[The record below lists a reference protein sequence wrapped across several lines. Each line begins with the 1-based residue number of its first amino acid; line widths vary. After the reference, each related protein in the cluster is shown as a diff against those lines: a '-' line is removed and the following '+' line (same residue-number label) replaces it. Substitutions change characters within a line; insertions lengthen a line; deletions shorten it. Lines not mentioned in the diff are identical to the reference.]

1 MGHLR
6 MGRLVM
12 EFEDKQSAE
21 RTPEEL
27 QSINDLRYLE
37 QFEDLIITLSG
48 RFVNVG
54 STDLDAEINHA
65 LQAIGR
71 FAEVD
76 RSYVFQ
82 FSEDSRRF
90 TNTHEWCAT
99 GVKPMIDRLQDAPA
113 DQFHWALQHFLRGDE
128 LYVEDVGKL
137 PPEAAAVKEELVI
150 QGIRSMVNVPLV
162 CEGRVMGFAGFDAL
176 RRPKV
181 WTTKHR
187 NLLKVVG
194 EIIAGAIERERKT
207 AALSHQV
214 QLEKLVADISTHF
227 INIPVSRLDDEI
239 GDCIRRIGEF
249 TGVDRSYVFRLS
261 SNATCMNNT
270 HEWCA
275 ADVEP
280 HIDRL
285 QELPVAEFGYS
296 MQWLKQGDVFHVPDV
311 AELPPEAG
319 RERNEFESEGIKTLV
334 NVPIMARQMMIGF
347 LGFDV
352 VHAHKPWSEDDIRL
366 LKLIGEIIANALDR
380 KAIEDRLQDSLR
392 DKEVLLR
399 EIHHRVKN
407 NMQIVN
413 SLLYL
418 QEQAVRDQVNPI
430 ALDAFQ
436 QSRTR
441 IRAMAAIHDRLFRS
455 SEFSS
460 IDFEEYLNALVPELL
475 SSYGIGSEIKIE
487 LSARGIQLGLDAA
500 VPCALIIN
508 ELITNSLKHAF
519 PQGQA
524 GWIKLTMN
532 FTPDG
537 VVRLVVADNGI
548 GIPAR
553 EDPKLTPNT
562 LGLRL
567 VTDLA
572 RQLDGSVTMSNM
584 QGSRVQVDF
593 SRVM

>member
-1 MGHLR
+1 
-6 MGRLVM
+6 M
-12 EFEDKQSAE
+12 ESGDEQSAE
-21 RTPEEL
+21 QTQEEL
-27 QSINDLRYLE
+27 HSIDDLRYLE
-37 QFEDLIITLSG
+37 QFENLIITISG

-54 STDLDAEINHA
+54 SRDLDAEINHA
-65 LQAIGR
+65 LQAIGS
-71 FAEVD
+71 FAEVE

-82 FSEDSRRF
+82 FSDDRRRF

-99 GVKPMIDRLQDAPA
+99 GVKPMIARLQDAPA
-113 DQFHWALQHFLRGDE
+113 DEFHWALQHFLRGEE
-128 LYVEDVGKL
+128 LYVEDVEKL
-137 PPEAAAVKEELVI
+137 PPEAAFVKAEFVI
-150 QGIRSMVNVPLV
+150 QGIKSMVNVPLV
-162 CEGRVMGFAGFDAL
+162 CENRVMGFVGFDAL

-214 QLEKLVADISTHF
+214 QMEKLVADISTHF
-227 INIPVSRLDDEI
+227 INIPISQLDIEI
-239 GDCIRRIGEF
+239 GESIKRIGKF
-249 TGVDRSYVFRLS
+249 TGVDRSYVFRI
-261 SNATCMNNT
+261 SNDNICMNNT

-275 ADVEP
+275 EGIEP
-280 HIDRL
+280 QIERL
-285 QELPVAEFGYS
+285 QGLPVAEFGYS
-296 MQWLKQGDVFHVPDV
+296 MQWLKQGEVFHVPDV
-311 AELPPEAG
+311 SELPSEAE
-319 RERNEFESEGIKTLV
+319 RERKEFESEGIKTLV

-347 LGFDV
+347 LGFDA
-352 VHAHKPWSEDDIRL
+352 VHARKLWLGDDIRL

-380 KAIEDRLQDSLR
+380 KAIEERLQGSLR

-413 SLLYL
+413 SLLFL

-436 QSRTR
+436 QSRAR
-441 IRAMAAIHDRLFRS
+441 IKAMAAIHDRLYRS

-460 IDFEEYLNALVPELL
+460 IDFEEYLNALVPDLL
-475 SSYGIGSEIKIE
+475 SSYGIGSEINIE
-487 LSARGIQLGLDAA
+487 LSAQGIRLGLDAA

-519 PQGQA
+519 LRGQP
-524 GWIKLTMN
+524 GWIKLTMDLR
-532 FTPDG
+532 PEG
-537 VVRLVVADNGI
+537 AIRLVVADNGI
-548 GIPAR
+548 GIPTS
-553 EDPKLTPNT
+553 ESMQTIPNT
-562 LGLRL
+562 LGLQL

-572 RQLDGSVTMSNM
+572 RQLDGSVTVRNV
-584 QGSRVQVDF
+584 QGTHVQVDF
-593 SRVM
+593 TRVE